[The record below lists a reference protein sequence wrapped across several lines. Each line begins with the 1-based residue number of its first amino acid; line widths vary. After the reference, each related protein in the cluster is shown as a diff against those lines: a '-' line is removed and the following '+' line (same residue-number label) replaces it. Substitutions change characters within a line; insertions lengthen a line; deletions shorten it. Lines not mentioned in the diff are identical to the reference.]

1 MSATRAGDI
10 DKVLSL
16 MTDDVV
22 FLVAGQSPF
31 GKQEFAAALRAPAG
45 LPMPQIDGRSEI
57 QEIRVCGDW
66 AYMWTRLSVEVT
78 PAAGGGRSTKRAG
91 HTLSILRKAMAV
103 GCWRVTPTCSRRST
117 RGRSHAVQRQLP
129 LRQGG
134 VRGRG

>member
-1 MSATRAGDI
+1 MIGADEQQIRDLVATWMSATQAGDI

-16 MTDDVV
+16 MTEDVV

-66 AYMWTRLSVEVT
+66 AYMWTKLSVEVT

-91 HTLSILRKAMAV
+91 HTLSILRKTDGRWLLARDANLL
-103 GCWRVTPTCSRRST
+103 TP
-117 RGRSHAVQRQLP
+117 VD
-129 LRQGG
+129 
-134 VRGRG
+134 

>member
-1 MSATRAGDI
+1 MSPDEQQIRELIATWMSATRAGDI

-22 FLVAGQSPF
+22 FMVAGQSPF

-66 AYMWTRLSVEVT
+66 AYMWTRLSVEIT

-91 HTLSILRKAMAV
+91 HTLSILRKADGRWLLA
-103 GCWRVTPTCSRRST
+103 RDANLLTP
-117 RGRSHAVQRQLP
+117 VD
-129 LRQGG
+129 
-134 VRGRG
+134 